1 MRPESVLP
9 VPKRMSIRL
18 CFTNMTF
25 PPQGGRCPAGADEG
39 MSEERERQ
47 IFYLT
52 HPHPAAAPPP
62 SPFQGEGFMGRAG
75 SSRPTKSGGAM
86 GASEKPRPAQ
96 TRSHVAA
103 GGWYPP
109 LPQACAVFV
118 GAAISRPPCRHSTAL
133 SVGRDDPRRA
143 KPLAKRTL
151 IRPPEDELLLVQFED
166 GHGVEAKSASL
177 GFRLAAKTRSAPL
190 LLLFPADPLHW
201 APPGGRLRRRFTLRP
216 T

>member
-1 MRPESVLP
+1 MGLESVLP

-62 SPFQGEGFMGRAG
+62 SPFQGEGFAGCAG

-109 LPQACAVFV
+109 LPQRLCRLCRGGDQPPAMPAQHRFIC
-118 GAAISRPPCRHSTAL
+118 GARRPPARQTTCETHPHPSGLRPSTF
-133 SVGRDDPRRA
+133 
-143 KPLAKRTL
+143 PL
-151 IRPPEDELLLVQFED
+151 
-166 GHGVEAKSASL
+166 
-177 GFRLAAKTRSAPL
+177 
-190 LLLFPADPLHW
+190 
-201 APPGGRLRRRFTLRP
+201 PGGRSAGG
-216 T
+216 